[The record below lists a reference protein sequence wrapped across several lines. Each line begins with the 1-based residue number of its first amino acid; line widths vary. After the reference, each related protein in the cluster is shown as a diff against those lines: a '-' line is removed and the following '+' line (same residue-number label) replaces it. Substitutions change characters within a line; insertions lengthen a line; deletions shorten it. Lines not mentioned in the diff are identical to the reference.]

1 MFYLS
6 VFIVVF
12 MGNNIRKLIVERL
25 MLSNVELSG
34 LFDGKGF
41 NHEQLRRLFPM
52 LSTKLL
58 RQSDKFMSIMIAE
71 ADASACQRIC
81 ASKAYK
87 EFISTASNRE
97 LCEQIDLS
105 LKRCEMSLEQCH
117 KVVKDIL
124 PSEIELHEQ
133 IDPRGKLFLKSITIS
148 YVLNSVLYL
157 LLENDP
163 YITVTWGPYMGSD
176 DSETKT
182 EWFGKSLFLNHAQ
195 ADGFDVVNGLEY
207 GTFECYTNQVNQK
220 LINQL
225 KSSLSTS
232 VFQKLKR
239 RLF

>member
-1 MFYLS
+1 ME
-6 VFIVVF
+6 
-12 MGNNIRKLIVERL
+12 NDIRKLIEERL
-25 MLSNVELSG
+25 ISSNVELSG
-34 LFDGKGF
+34 LFDGIGF
-41 NHEQLRRLFPM
+41 DHEQLRRLFPM

-58 RQSDKFMSIMIAE
+58 RQTDTFTSTMLAE

-81 ASKAYK
+81 ASKAYQ

-97 LCEQIDLS
+97 LCEQIDVP
-105 LKRCEMSLEQCH
+105 LKRCEMSLEQCY